1 MKLASGGG
9 AMAVA
14 PHHLAAEAAIEVMA
28 GGGTAADG
36 AIAANAVLGVV
47 LPETCGP
54 GGDLFALIHQ
64 PGEPTPACLNAS
76 GRSGSGASATQLR
89 QAGHRAIP
97 FLGPWGVT
105 VPGCVDGWEAIS
117 ERFGTTALNR
127 SLAPA
132 IALCS
137 GFPVSVE
144 LAAALARAGGWV
156 APTPSAASLYP
167 DGAAP
172 SPGDIITRP
181 ELATTLEAI
190 ASGGR
195 RAFFERVGPQISEA
209 TEGRIT
215 TSDYGPIQADWVRPL
230 GIDVFGRT
238 AWTVPPN
245 SQGYL
250 TLAAAYI
257 AERLNLPRDH
267 TAPAFHHGL
276 IEAYRAVS
284 WERNDVIADPELA
297 PEIDLLDTDR
307 LAARAKAIDPG
318 AVAEWP
324 DGELARGG
332 TAFMCVI
339 DESGLGVSLIQ
350 SNFTGIGSGLSAGD
364 TGVFLHSRGAGFN
377 LVAGHPNELAP
388 GRRPLHT
395 LAPTLWTRSGTL
407 DTLLGTRGGHQQ
419 PQLLL
424 QVAAYRMLAGL
435 DLAAAQEA
443 PRWAL
448 DQLAGKPPLRVEPG
462 MPEGLV
468 VPGRAVESTAGPME
482 DWGPVSVIEVGSD
495 GIRTG
500 AADPRVSTA
509 AVVAG

>member
-1 MKLASGGG
+1 MKLIRGAG

-14 PHHLAAEAAIEVMA
+14 PHEMAAAAAIEIMA
-28 GGGTAADG
+28 SGGTAADG

-64 PGEPTPACLNAS
+64 PGEPVPACLNAS
-76 GRSGSGASATQLR
+76 GRSGSGASAAQLR
-89 QAGHRAIP
+89 QAGHRVIP
-97 FLGPWGVT
+97 FQGPWGVT
-105 VPGCVDGWEAIS
+105 IPGCVDGWEALS
-117 ERFGTTALNR
+117 ERFGAAGLSR

-132 IALCS
+132 IALCA
-137 GFPVSVE
+137 GFPASVE
-144 LAAALARAGGWV
+144 LAAALARAAEWV

-167 DGAAP
+167 GGIPP
-172 SPGDIITRP
+172 SPGDILARP
-181 ELATTLEAI
+181 ELAITLEAI
-190 ASGGR
+190 AGGGR
-195 RAFFERVGPQISEA
+195 RAFFERVGPEISEA

-215 TSDYGPIQADWVRPL
+215 ASDYGPAQSDWVHPL
-230 GIDVFGRT
+230 KIDVFGRT

-257 AERLNLPRDH
+257 AERLDLPRDH
-267 TAPAFHHGL
+267 TDPAFHHGL

-284 WERNDVIADPELA
+284 WERNDVIADPEQA
-297 PEIDLLDTDR
+297 PDLDLLDTDR
-307 LAARAKAIDPG
+307 LTTRAQAIDPG

-324 DGELARGG
+324 DGEHARAG
-332 TAFMCVI
+332 TAYMCAI

-350 SNFTGIGSGLSAGD
+350 SNYTGIGSGLSAGA

-377 LVAGHPNELAP
+377 LVPGHPNELAP

-395 LAPTLWTRSGTL
+395 LAPTLWTRSGRL

-424 QVAAYRMLAGL
+424 QVAAHRMLAGL
-435 DLAAAQEA
+435 DLAAAQQA

-448 DQLAGKPPLRVEPG
+448 DQLAGNPPLRVEPG
-462 MPEGLV
+462 MPDGLALA
-468 VPGRAVESTAGPME
+468 GRAVETTAGPME
-482 DWGPVSVIEVGSD
+482 GWGPVSVIEVGSD
-495 GIRTG
+495 GTRTG

-509 AVVAG
+509 AVVGG